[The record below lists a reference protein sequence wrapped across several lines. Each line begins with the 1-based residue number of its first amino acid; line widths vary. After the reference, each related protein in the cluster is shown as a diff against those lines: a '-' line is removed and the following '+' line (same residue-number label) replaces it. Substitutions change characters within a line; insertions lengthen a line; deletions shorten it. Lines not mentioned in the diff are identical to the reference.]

1 MFGHAFVFHMP
12 TKDKRFNGMW
22 AEVASFA
29 KMILFSA
36 LINSLVVYGL
46 YYADKEAILDRTN
59 WDRFRLSGDRS
70 QSKADAGCEYAADDR
85 TNYIAQPITA
95 LSNFTFS
102 FSGFLILE
110 FAFFDLQ
117 NWVIYRMKLKK
128 KRRGSAAVAFAGI
141 PNQLIASHPML
152 SFTLAG
158 CLIMMAITSFQWHA
172 SLTNMGADYDFGTM
186 YILIVY
192 VITLCFLRGLF
203 FIPFTR
209 RIHFTIA
216 IHVISAIGLTIGIIM
231 FVKKTTIADE
241 ISDVTVDVLDK
252 ETSQNDLII
261 YMIIMIVC
269 LIPIPFALG
278 VIRMVKNAFQRIF
291 DCAID
296 SDEEKGFFVGKIV
309 CCSREKEKSRKEVRK
324 EQFARRRR
332 SWGLGLL
339 ALVNIVIAKEFRG
352 GDMTYMCDEWW
363 GPHHKIQAHAIWHT
377 GCSFAILFCY
387 LFLRSEVF
395 NNSAGRGMCGGRCFK
410 DAVDLEKFFNYER
423 DTIESG
429 EKEEGGDLEEAATN
443 SLVDNGRGSEEG
455 NGIEIE
461 IELAPQESNATIII
475 ARGDSQL

>member
-1 MFGHAFVFHMP
+1 
-12 TKDKRFNGMW
+12 
-22 AEVASFA
+22 
-29 KMILFSA
+29 
-36 LINSLVVYGL
+36 
-46 YYADKEAILDRTN
+46 
-59 WDRFRLSGDRS
+59 
-70 QSKADAGCEYAADDR
+70 
-85 TNYIAQPITA
+85 
-95 LSNFTFS
+95 
-102 FSGFLILE
+102 
-110 FAFFDLQ
+110 
-117 NWVIYRMKLKK
+117 
-128 KRRGSAAVAFAGI
+128 
-141 PNQLIASHPML
+141 
-152 SFTLAG
+152 
-158 CLIMMAITSFQWHA
+158 
-172 SLTNMGADYDFGTM
+172 
-186 YILIVY
+186 
-192 VITLCFLRGLF
+192 
-203 FIPFTR
+203 
-209 RIHFTIA
+209 
-216 IHVISAIGLTIGIIM
+216 
-231 FVKKTTIADE
+231 
-241 ISDVTVDVLDK
+241 
-252 ETSQNDLII
+252 
-261 YMIIMIVC
+261 
-269 LIPIPFALG
+269 
-278 VIRMVKNAFQRIF
+278 MVKNAFQRIF